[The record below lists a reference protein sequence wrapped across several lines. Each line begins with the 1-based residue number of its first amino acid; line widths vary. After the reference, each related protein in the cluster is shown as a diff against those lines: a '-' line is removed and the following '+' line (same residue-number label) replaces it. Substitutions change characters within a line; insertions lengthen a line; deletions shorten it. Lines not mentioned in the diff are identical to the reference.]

1 MTATIRERS
10 GSTRSATSDG
20 RTTQTPPQ
28 SNRNAYPS
36 AVPSGLVLED
46 VPNHRNASSPLL
58 VPPSFGGGSP
68 YPVLP
73 NLNSQRPRANTY
85 GEPILYQNQGGYS
98 QYNVARNPPSA
109 MHAHIH
115 PAYRPSPGQ
124 QGQQY
129 IPPPPPPANSAATAH
144 GLALPPPPPRP
155 PPQNILP
162 PPPPGYP
169 PNSSHNYWHRQAT
182 YPPPPGSANTP
193 AAYNPN
199 AYHPYQPGPQI
210 SIPTP
215 LDERPLLSAT
225 YIPTADS
232 FGPGVGIPPLYQQSG
247 LYQDHHIQHTFY
259 RPESLDFTPTS
270 DSPSSQRYGNY
281 AGLADGNNPPAY
293 PSGNLPRFQ
302 PNDKKAD
309 FADVQSA
316 SSGDHASKTNSLNK
330 TNNRAVSVEDPA
342 AGLNA
347 QWSLDQVILWLSKNS
362 FSQDW
367 QETFRY
373 LNLSGAH
380 FLEIGKSQGG
390 KGGIGMLHQV
400 IYPQLEKIC
409 NGSGRG
415 WNKKRERDEGKR
427 MRRLVRT
434 IVEKGSS
441 PASATFGLSEKE
453 HSQGL
458 NSAGADGGLESSP
471 NMGYH
476 ESIVTTP
483 STAGNGED
491 SPGHQELASTK
502 SGDAGSTNRYADQ
515 TQAMTSAITESL
527 ESMARSSARDSTD
540 SNLNLTR
547 RYNSARQR
555 NQRIST
561 EGFSVSN
568 SAIHSR
574 RSDASP
580 QISPGLYSE
589 LRSAANS
596 AQGRR
601 LAHARDVSSGSSHSL
616 MVNNGRNGTGSES
629 HTGSE
634 TPVSAKEHRNISWF
648 RKKDKKKDGA
658 HNSTDNLSLDSPTSS
673 VGFHHISQQL
683 SSMVSGSHS
692 KHNSLDRPVS
702 RQSPREDSHDI
713 STIYEADNPK
723 FIFVTPDAWNYRLI
737 DVTYVKTATEL
748 RQTICENLG
757 IVEDS
762 FASFHLTTLAQT
774 EHSED
779 LSDETLL
786 QVRDQFADP
795 LGTLKIYVSTPDAV
809 GLGLDVPQSATS
821 PAFNTFTG
829 SIKSMNNQ
837 TGIPRHANRKLEM
850 TKGSDIHM
858 TNTKTTSRLQDAAS
872 IRNIQSGRRNGFE
885 VNEQGRQR
893 EVERSSCERKAASQY
908 EDLAL
913 GTKKGRFVN
922 FDRPRDSPYEGAA
935 GADERE
941 VGPLI
946 PRRPPP
952 PAPSNSS
959 TLSRANTLQRK
970 SIVSTKQS
978 GPEDKVSQQKRASD
992 QHIMT
997 HKKTISGTSP
1007 RSSGGISALI
1017 EPGKMGDAV
1026 GTTGMRM
1033 NDSVIG
1039 GRSMSKQGNRA
1050 RDRSCMS
1057 SNSDLRSSPGNS
1069 GLTTMSKGDIP
1080 FKIPD
1085 YDDDT
1090 VSSDFSR
1097 QGKQHQISPERSKV
1111 SKLKVDDD
1119 SSPETLISPHTPHPP
1134 NDTLSRF
1141 PTRRSCGPQLDF
1153 EEVQPDFLRSPAVR
1167 EGDSDSDPDGELFAK
1182 PLKRPNNIGN
1192 EPVSKVS
1199 NSKAAPLNGKPL
1211 LTIKT
1216 KTSTSFEKTKPSA
1229 SRDPETND
1237 STIDSNAD
1245 YASSL
1250 SKPPE
1255 SWYAES
1261 PDDDI
1266 QNRRQSFI
1274 SDGWANRPPVEDL
1287 VKRLDE
1293 FFPLVD
1299 LDQPMIKDDELPLTS
1314 PTLPMSN
1321 LLPTSPHL
1329 MEPKRGTPVAVDKLK
1344 NQAKEANGSEVIS
1357 FPSSV
1362 AQKSLRKSGLP
1373 GRTKSIREVV
1383 NGAHR
1388 HSSKILPQPGPS
1400 NPSRVGTLK
1409 GENLLRRRS
1418 TKMFGAKTEQ
1428 VRPPKGSR
1436 LSQMETIPHD
1446 IITTPS
1452 VPTRQATFKWMKG
1465 SLIGKGTFGRVYLG
1479 MNITTGEPLA
1489 VKQIEVNKRAAGQ
1502 DKDKVKEMMKALD
1515 QEIDTMQHL
1524 DHVNIVQYLGCERK
1538 EISISIFLEYI
1549 PGGSIGSC
1557 LRKHGRF
1564 EEKVVSSL
1572 TRQTL
1577 AGLSYLH
1584 SEGILHRDLKAD
1596 NILLDLDGTCKIS
1609 DFGIS
1614 KKSDNIY
1621 GNDSTN
1627 SMQGSVFWMAPEV
1640 VRSHGQGYSAKVDIW
1655 SLGCVV
1661 LEMFAG
1667 KRPWSKEEVIGAI
1680 YKLGNLG
1687 LAPPIPDDVSGSISP
1702 AAYSFMLDCFTM

>member
-1 MTATIRERS
+1 MTATVRERS
-10 GSTRSATSDG
+10 GSSQSTASDG
-20 RTTQTPPQ
+20 RSTQTPPQ
-28 SNRNAYPS
+28 SKQNAYPA

-46 VPNHRNASSPLL
+46 VPNPRNASSPLL
-58 VPPSFGGGSP
+58 VPPSRGGGSP
-68 YPVLP
+68 YPILP
-73 NLNSQRPRANTY
+73 NLNTQRPRANTY
-85 GEPILYQNQGGYS
+85 NEPKLYQTQSSYR
-98 QYNVARNPPSA
+98 QYNMTRNAPSV

-129 IPPPPPPANSAATAH
+129 IPPPPPPANSTATAH
-144 GLALPPPPPRP
+144 GLSLPPPPPRP
-155 PPQNILP
+155 PPQNMIP

-169 PNSSHNYWHRQAT
+169 PNSSHSYWHRQAT
-182 YPPPPGSANTP
+182 YPPPPGLANAP

-199 AYHPYQPGPQI
+199 AYYPYQPGSQVSI
-210 SIPTP
+210 STP
-215 LDERPLLSAT
+215 LDERPLTSAT

-247 LYQDHHIQHTFY
+247 PYQDHHIQQTFY
-259 RPESLDFTPTS
+259 RPESFDFTPTS
-270 DSPSSQRYGNY
+270 DSPSSQRQGNY
-281 AGLADGNNPPAY
+281 VGLPEGNNLPAY
-293 PSGNLPRFQ
+293 PSGNPPRSQ
-302 PNDKKAD
+302 PIDQKT
-309 FADVQSA
+309 DVAEGQST
-316 SSGDHASKTNSLNK
+316 SSGDHTSKANSLNK
-330 TNNRAVSVEDPA
+330 TIRVISVEDPA
-342 AGLNA
+342 ANLNA
-347 QWSLDQVILWLSKNS
+347 QWSLDQVVLWLSKNS

-367 QETFRY
+367 QEAFRY

-400 IYPQLEKIC
+400 IYPQLAKIC
-409 NGSGRG
+409 MASGRG
-415 WNKKRERDEGKR
+415 WNQKRERDEGKR
-427 MRRLVRT
+427 MRRLVRM
-434 IVEKGSS
+434 IVENGSS

-453 HSQGL
+453 YSQVQ
-458 NSAGADGGLESSP
+458 NSAGTDGGLESSP

-491 SPGHQELASTK
+491 SPGHQELATSK
-502 SGDAGSTNRYADQ
+502 SGDAGSTNRYTDQ
-515 TQAMTSAITESL
+515 TQAISSAIAESL
-527 ESMARSSARDSTD
+527 ESMTCAGARDSAD
-540 SNLNLTR
+540 SNLNYVG

-561 EGFSVSN
+561 EGSSVGI
-568 SAIHSR
+568 SAVHSR

-580 QISPGLYSE
+580 QLSPGLYSE

-601 LAHARDVSSGSSHSL
+601 LAHARDVSSESSHSL
-616 MVNNGRNGTGSES
+616 MVNNGRNGIGGES
-629 HTGSE
+629 HMGSE
-634 TPVSAKEHRNISWF
+634 TPASAKEHRNISWF

-658 HNSTDNLSLDSPTSS
+658 HNSTDNLSLDSPTS
-673 VGFHHISQQL
+673 GFHHLSQQL
-683 SSMVSGSHS
+683 SSMVSGNHS
-692 KHNSLDRPVS
+692 KHSSLDRPLS
-702 RQSPREDSHDI
+702 GQFPREDGRDI
-713 STIYEADNPK
+713 GTIHEAYSPK
-723 FIFVTPDAWNYRLI
+723 FIFATPDAWNYRLI
-737 DVTYVKTATEL
+737 DVSYVKTATEL

-786 QVRDQFADP
+786 QVRDQFADA
-795 LGTLKIYVSTPDAV
+795 LGTLKIYVSTPDAT
-809 GLGLDVPQSATS
+809 GLGLEIPQSATS

-829 SIKSMNNQ
+829 SIKSMTPRNANRRFEMTRGRDAIGNQTTNPKVNNQ
-837 TGIPRHANRKLEM
+837 
-850 TKGSDIHM
+850 
-858 TNTKTTSRLQDAAS
+858 LQHTAS
-872 IRNIQSGRRNGFE
+872 IRAVQSGRRNGFE
-885 VNEQGRQR
+885 VNEQERQR
-893 EVERSSCERKAASQY
+893 ETERSRFERKASSQQ
-908 EDLAL
+908 EELAP

-922 FDRPRDSPYEGAA
+922 FDRPRDSPYEKAA

-946 PRRPPP
+946 PRRPAP
-952 PAPSNSS
+952 PAPSNSN

-970 SIVSTKQS
+970 SIISTKQS
-978 GPEDKVSQQKRASD
+978 GPEDKTSQQKSTPE

-997 HKKTISGTSP
+997 HKKTISSTSP
-1007 RSSGGISALI
+1007 RSSSGMNALV
-1017 EPGKMGDAV
+1017 EPGQTADAV
-1026 GTTGMRM
+1026 GTPVMRM
-1033 NDSVIG
+1033 NDSVVG
-1039 GRSMSKQGNRA
+1039 RRSMSKQGDRA

-1057 SNSDLRSSPGNS
+1057 SNSDVRSSPGNS

-1085 YDDDT
+1085 YDEDT
-1090 VSSDFSR
+1090 ASNDFPR
-1097 QGKQHQISPERSKV
+1097 QGKQHQISPEHPKV
-1111 SKLKVDDD
+1111 SKLKVEDN
-1119 SSPETLISPHTPHPP
+1119 SSPETLISPHTPLPP
-1134 NDTLSRF
+1134 DDALSRF

-1153 EEVQPDFLRSPAVR
+1153 EEVPPPFLRSPAVR
-1167 EGDSDSDPDGELFAK
+1167 EGDSDSDPDDELFAK
-1182 PLKRPNNIGN
+1182 PLKRPNNTGN
-1192 EPVSKVS
+1192 ESFGKES
-1199 NSKAAPLNGKPL
+1199 DKKAAPLNGRPS

-1216 KTSTSFEKTKPSA
+1216 KTSTSFEKTKPST
-1229 SRDPETND
+1229 SRDPDTND
-1237 STIDSNAD
+1237 STIDSNAEG
-1245 YASSL
+1245 ASSV
-1250 SKPPE
+1250 SRPPE

-1287 VKRLDE
+1287 VKHLDE
-1293 FFPLVD
+1293 FFPGVD
-1299 LDQPMIKDDELPLTS
+1299 LDQPMINDDELPLTS

-1321 LLPTSPHL
+1321 LLPTSPPL
-1329 MEPKRGTPVAVDKLK
+1329 KEPAHAAPMAVDKLK
-1344 NQAKEANGSEVIS
+1344 NQAKEPSSGEVLS
-1357 FPSSV
+1357 FPSVV
-1362 AQKSLRKSGLP
+1362 AQKNLRKSGVP

-1388 HSSKILPQPGPS
+1388 YSSKVLPQPGPS

-1446 IITTPS
+1446 IISTPS

-1489 VKQIEVNKRAAGQ
+1489 VKQVEVNKRAAGQ
-1502 DKDKVKEMMKALD
+1502 DKDKVKEMVKALD

-1538 EISISIFLEYI
+1538 EVSISIFLEYI

-1640 VRSHGQGYSAKVDIW
+1640 VRSQGQGYSAKVDIW